1 MATPKSQ
8 RIGIWIITIVM
19 AIGAVGVYFVSILA
33 NNNDTEAQRKQQ
45 EAFAT
50 YQSQVKAQA
59 KTLSDKHYPT
69 FSQFASRVGGFD
81 KAAAQEKL
89 VSEDLLA
96 GDGEVITDK
105 TKFSA
110 YYIGWMPDGTI
121 FDQSIENQTLKT
133 PYAVTDGLANA
144 QIVAGW
150 KQGLVGIKI
159 GGVRELTIP
168 SEEAYGS
175 GGYSTTIPADTPLK
189 FIVMAI
195 PYVEEI
201 PLPPELRLS
210 Q

>member
-59 KTLSDKHYPT
+59 KTLSDKYYTT
-69 FSQFASRVGGFD
+69 FSQFASRVGEFN

-89 VSEDLLA
+89 ASEDLLA